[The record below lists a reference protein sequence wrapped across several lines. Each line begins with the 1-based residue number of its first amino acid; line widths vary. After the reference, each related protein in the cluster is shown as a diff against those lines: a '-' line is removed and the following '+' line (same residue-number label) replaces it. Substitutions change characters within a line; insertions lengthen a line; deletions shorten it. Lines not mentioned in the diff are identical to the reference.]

1 MNRAQG
7 PAGEAGARLRA
18 SLAAKGMRLPVLGT
32 DDNTANREYIRTFL
46 LKENAELGK
55 KHGLQYA
62 EQFRYIGPPS
72 DGVDDY
78 VKQHAVPL

>member
-1 MNRAQG
+1 
-7 PAGEAGARLRA
+7 
-18 SLAAKGMRLPVLGT
+18 
-32 DDNTANREYIRTFL
+32 

-62 EQFRYIGPPS
+62 EQFRHIEPPS
-72 DGVDDY
+72 DGVDEY